1 MIIKL
6 QKLYPHQGYL
16 TARARDYQV
25 AKCIKAKQDLYF
37 DFHDKIMT
45 IPYKQLKSRII
56 EKSEPFQS
64 MFNPNQT
71 YRTYG
76 FKWSADKVMTKEEE
90 LMRFSRLCL

>member
-1 MIIKL
+1 MTIKI

-25 AKCIKAKQDLYF
+25 AKCFKAKQDLCF
-37 DFHDKIMT
+37 DFHDRIMT
-45 IPYKQLKSRII
+45 IPYEQLKSRII
-56 EKSEPFQS
+56 EKSKPFQS

-76 FKWSADKVMTKEEE
+76 FKWLADPEITKEEKLKE
-90 LMRFSRLCL
+90 LSRLVL